1 MFPVIRLAFSL
12 VAVTTAII
20 LAGDSASPKAETLPA
35 THKTMGAQHHD
46 ASMPMS
52 GQKTPGTSSMK
63 SDTQAALSPQTT
75 CPVMGGAIDKKL
87 YVDYQGKRI
96 YMCCPGCK
104 DAIAKDPEKYIKKL
118 ASMGQTVEII
128 DSAFA
133 KQSSAAAP
141 TKTPA
146 KQTAT
151 TKLIPQKTCPV
162 MGNPIDKNIYAD
174 YQGKRVYF
182 YCAMCPPKFKK
193 EPEKYLKKLK
203 DFGEMPE
210 VIGTK

>member
-20 LAGDSASPKAETLPA
+20 FAGDSASPKPETTPSA
-35 THKTMGAQHHD
+35 HKTMGAQHHD
-46 ASMPMS
+46 ASMRMS
-52 GQKTPGTSSMK
+52 GETTPGTSSMK
-63 SDTQAALSPQTT
+63 SDTQAALVPQTT

-118 ASMGQTVEII
+118 ASMGQSVEII
-128 DSAFA
+128 DSALA
-133 KQSSAAAP
+133 KQSPAP
-141 TKTPA
+141 AQKAQA
-146 KQTAT
+146 KQTAE

-162 MGNPIDKNIYAD
+162 MGNPIDKNVFVD
-174 YQGKRVYF
+174 YKGHRVYF
-182 YCAMCPPKFKK
+182 CCSMCPPKFKQD
-193 EPEKYLKKLK
+193 PEKYLKKLK
-203 DFGEMPE
+203 DLGETPE